1 MFKKTVAFTIILCT
15 LLSSLTACND
25 NRENDF
31 SDTTILEQPTLIE
44 TEETTTAQTSEITS
58 IETVETTNAETEEF
72 TSVETVETT
81 NAETEEITNVETVET
96 TSAET
101 EEITSAEIEESTNV
115 EVEEITSA
123 EIEETTN
130 SNSEESTAPELIDSL
145 SIDYKHMFQNKHNFA
160 LGGQGVKEPTS
171 IFIGQYKHP
180 NSDKYLYEYDT
191 VEYAIVD
198 TFTLLIKDGDGNIL
212 MMENFNALVS
222 TDMYGYVN
230 TNLYEWHKV
239 SIEKYVIHEDT
250 EKYSQKYPNV
260 EIEYEKILDTYFDI
274 VISRRYGGYDRDSL
288 EEIYPDIPKDHLK
301 AIDIAVSTSNFGY
314 KLLSYA
320 TKDLNNDGVSE
331 LFLIDCNYHIYALMS
346 ITNGEPWIVYSDTA
360 TYHDSPCYIDEN
372 STIYTAG
379 ASKGECWQKNVLTL
393 NEDGKLC
400 GYTFGHYDLTGF
412 GDDDVYNY
420 YYEYDAEHPYN
431 SDSYALYKRLND
443 EEFEE
448 LNSQSIHFNPVNN
461 LYKSTRDAGLT
472 VYQVITYFDG
482 K

>member
-1 MFKKTVAFTIILCT
+1 MNRLKKAAAFTIILST
-15 LLSSLTACND
+15 LLSSIVGCND
-25 NRENDF
+25 TKDNDI
-31 SDTTILEQPTLIE
+31 SDIDTTAE
-44 TEETTTAQTSEITS
+44 QTSIT
-58 IETVETTNAETEEF
+58 ETA
-72 TSVETVETT
+72 
-81 NAETEEITNVETVET
+81 ET

-101 EEITSAEIEESTNV
+101 EELASAEIEESTDLN
-115 EVEEITSA
+115 
-123 EIEETTN
+123 N
-130 SNSEESTAPELIDSL
+130 EESTAPELIDSL
-145 SIDYKHMFQNKHNFA
+145 PIDYKHMLQNKHNFA
-160 LGGQGVKEPTS
+160 LGGQGIKEPTN

-191 VEYAIVD
+191 VEYAMID

-212 MMENFNALVS
+212 MIENFNALVS
-222 TDMYGYVN
+222 TDIHDKDLD
-230 TNLYEWHKV
+230 TNSYEWYKV
-239 SIEKYVIHEDT
+239 SIEKYVIHEDA

-274 VISRRYGGYDRDSL
+274 AMSHRYGGYDRDSL
-288 EEIYPDIPKDHLK
+288 EEKYPDIPKDHLK
-301 AIDIAVSTSNFGY
+301 AIDIAVRTSKFGY

-331 LFLIDCNYHIYALMS
+331 LFLIDCNYHIYALMT
-346 ITNGEPWIVYSDTA
+346 ITNGEPWIIYSDTD
-360 TYHDSPCYIDEN
+360 TYHDSPCYIDAN

-379 ASKGECWQKNVLTL
+379 AGKGECWRKNVLTL
-393 NEDGKLC
+393 TNDGKLC
-400 GYTFGHYDLTGF
+400 GYSFGHYDMTGF
-412 GDDDVYNY
+412 GIDDIYNY

-431 SDSYALYKRLND
+431 SDSHALYKRISD
-443 EEFEE
+443 EEFEK